1 MKRCLA
7 LAVLV
12 LLPLFASGC
21 GVPTHYIK
29 ADEDT
34 YKLVSPEFLKLVEEA
49 KNPDGTPRY
58 TGDKLQSWKDS
69 VAAWKLRID
78 KNK

>member
-1 MKRCLA
+1 MKRLA

-12 LLPLFASGC
+12 LIPLIAVGC
-21 GVPTHYIK
+21 CAQKEYVA
-29 ADEDT
+29 ADEKT
-34 YKLVSPEFLKLVEEA
+34 YAVIAPEFLKLVEEA

-58 TGDKLQSWKDS
+58 TGDKLQSWKDT
-69 VAAWKLRID
+69 VATWRLRID